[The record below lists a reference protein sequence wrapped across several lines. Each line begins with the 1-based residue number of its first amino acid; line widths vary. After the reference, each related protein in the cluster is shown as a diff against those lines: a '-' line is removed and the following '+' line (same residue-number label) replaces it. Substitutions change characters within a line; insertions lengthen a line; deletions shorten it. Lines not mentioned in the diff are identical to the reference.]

1 MGPRWITREHHKRYL
16 GRQFFNDIIDAIED
30 KLISVGKITIAPFL
44 TLTISNTYTYHF
56 CSKDLVIFHTNSK
69 TACLVEMLI

>member
-30 KLISVGKITIAPFL
+30 KLISVGKITIEPFL
-44 TLTISNTYTYHF
+44 TRTRI
-56 CSKDLVIFHTNSK
+56 IFVQK
-69 TACLVEMLI
+69 IW